1 MFIFLMIRRPP
12 RSTRTDTLFPYTTLF
27 RSLGGGPNGA
37 AVGPDGKVYV
47 CNNGGCFHWEDVMGL
62 TLPGPVP
69 PSWTGGSIQRVD
81 LQTGVVETVY
91 TDSTTPD
98 GASVP
103 LRAPN
108 DIVVDA
114 HGGFW
119 FSDHGARLD
128 RTSDRPGLHHAAP
141 HGTQCRAVGF

>member
-69 PSWTGGSIQRVD
+69 PSWTGGAIQRVA

-91 TDSTTPD
+91 TASTQPD
-98 GASVP
+98 RARIP
-103 LRAPN
+103 PRAPN
-108 DIVVDA
+108 DNAFDPP
-114 HGGFW
+114 GRLW
-119 FSDHGARLD
+119 FSAPRL
-128 RTSDRPGLHHAAP
+128 RPDP
-141 HGTQCRAVGF
+141 PPDPPRP